1 MNYISKLVKAVTVLA
16 LHSCEEAVC
25 VIKESV
31 EALQGTLEELPL
43 AQKSINILLPLLN
56 HPDNILPL
64 LLQQRELGNK
74 LCPENYKG

>member
-1 MNYISKLVKAVTVLA
+1 MNYISKLVKAITVLA
-16 LHSCEEAVC
+16 LHSCKEAVC

-31 EALQGTLEELPL
+31 QALQGAPEELPL
-43 AQKSINILLPLLN
+43 AHKSINILLPLLN